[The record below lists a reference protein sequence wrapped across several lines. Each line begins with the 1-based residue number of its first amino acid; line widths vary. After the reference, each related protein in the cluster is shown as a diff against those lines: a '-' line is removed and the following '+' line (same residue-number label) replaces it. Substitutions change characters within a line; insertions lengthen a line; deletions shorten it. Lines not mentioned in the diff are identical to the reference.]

1 MTAARTPSI
10 SAGFGDAD
18 ITALA
23 RLLDSFGVTLG
34 LASSDG
40 RVKVYVEPGS
50 CPALPAPRHGSRVG
64 SVTLADGRRLVL
76 TERDRAPARAPSQAG
91 DTLAG
96 MAAGA
101 DQRQPAG
108 TATRTASNPGPL
120 GTASGTASGAAS
132 GAAPNTASTDATAA
146 VPTSASAASA
156 SATSAPATS
165 APATSA
171 SATAASSS
179 TTNSAASAAIAASKA
194 SHPAPAAGWPIGE
207 HRAGADAAEMRFRLL
222 AEHSI
227 DLIVAVDADL
237 AIRYASPATTSLL
250 GCMPVDLLGRTLAEL
265 LAPEDR
271 AAFIARHFTNAA
283 RRGQGPD
290 LFKALKR
297 DGSTLW
303 VEARVAALPPGNG
316 LGDFLV
322 TLRDADQRKRA
333 ELALGQVNAELATL
347 ASTDALTGLPNRR
360 QFDATLHKEWFRALR
375 EATPLGLLMIDVD
388 RFKPLN
394 DRHGH
399 QVGDAFL
406 ARVGRVIHQNVRR
419 AGDMA
424 ARYGGE
430 EFAVVL
436 PGTSATGAL
445 EIAEVI
451 RRAVACADTHDLVDG
466 GYPLSVSIGAAAVVP
481 LAGGGSAMLVHSAD
495 AALYDAKRNGRNRV
509 EVRQ

>member
-1 MTAARTPSI
+1 MSQGITS
-10 SAGFGDAD
+10 GFGNAE

-34 LASSDG
+34 LATSDG

-50 CPALPAPRHGSRVG
+50 SPTLPAPRHGSRVG

-76 TERDRAPARAPSQAG
+76 TERDRAPARAAGLAG
-91 DTLAG
+91 DGPASLAN

-101 DQRQPAG
+101 DRAGPGGAAAPASSASS
-108 TATRTASNPGPL
+108 TASSTPSSTPSSNPGM
-120 GTASGTASGAAS
+120 
-132 GAAPNTASTDATAA
+132 
-146 VPTSASAASA
+146 
-156 SATSAPATS
+156 
-165 APATSA
+165 
-171 SATAASSS
+171 
-179 TTNSAASAAIAASKA
+179 AASKA
-194 SHPAPAAGWPIGE
+194 THPAPTAGWPIGE
-207 HRAGADAAEMRFRLL
+207 RRAGADAAEMRFRLL

-237 AIRYASPATTSLL
+237 AIRYASPATSSLL
-250 GCMPVDLLGRTLAEL
+250 GCQPVDLLGRTLAEL

-283 RRGQGPD
+283 RRGRGPD
-290 LFKALKR
+290 LFKALKH

-316 LGDFLV
+316 LGDYLV

-333 ELALGQVNAELATL
+333 EDALGQVNAELHTL

-375 EATPLGLLMIDVD
+375 EASPLGLLMIDVD

-406 ARVGRVIHQNVRR
+406 ARVGQVILHNVRR

-436 PGTSATGAL
+436 PNTAAAGAL

-451 RRAVACADTHDLVDG
+451 RRAVASTDTHDLVDG
-466 GYPLSVSIGAAAVVP
+466 GCPVSVSIGAAAVVP

-495 AALYDAKRNGRNRV
+495 AALYEAKRNGRNRV